1 MPQGQ
6 ILGHVRQGRG
16 VIPVELTEIEA
27 LGLGRLEGGGRDAR
41 ITGIKADSREV
52 GSGDLFVALNTGI
65 EHVAAAR
72 ARGAATLVPDDQESA
87 LAALAT
93 LVRSKSAARV
103 VAVVGSAG
111 KTSTKDILGALCA
124 PHTPTIWAEKSLN
137 NEIGL
142 PLTVCGLE
150 PETKVLITEMGM
162 RGLGEIAALSTIARP
177 DVAVISHIGPEHLEL
192 LGTVEKVAEAN
203 AEVIAALP
211 AGGTAVVPATSP
223 QLEPFLSRDDIELR
237 RFDPADAG
245 IENGHGRFRVDGQS
259 VELEL
264 PFTQQHHAV
273 NTLAALHA
281 YAALGLPLEH
291 ASEGASRIRLSPW
304 RGEETAL
311 PGGGFVV
318 NDAYN
323 ANPDSMRAALVH
335 LGARAGTRRRVAV
348 LGEMAELGNT
358 ARRYHREI
366 GELARQ
372 LGITVIGVGE
382 PARDYGP
389 ILSAPDVEGAVEA
402 VRAFLEPGD
411 AVLVKASRAVGLEG
425 IPEEIAKI
433 AGAWSQ
439 S

>member
-6 ILGHVRQGRG
+6 TLGHVRQGRA
-16 VIPVELTEIEA
+16 VIPVEWTEIEA
-27 LGLGRLEGGGRDAR
+27 LGLGRLEGGGRAAR

-237 RFDPADAG
+237 RFDPADA
-245 IENGHGRFRVDGQS
+245 ELRERPRTLPGRRTERRARASVHPATPCRQHARRPPCLRSARASARARLRGRVSD
-259 VELEL
+259 
-264 PFTQQHHAV
+264 PA
-273 NTLAALHA
+273 
-281 YAALGLPLEH
+281 LPL
-291 ASEGASRIRLSPW
+291 ARRGDRAAGRRVRRQRRLQRQSRLDAGSPRASRGTS
-304 RGEETAL
+304 G
-311 PGGGFVV
+311 
-318 NDAYN
+318 N
-323 ANPDSMRAALVH
+323 AAA
-335 LGARAGTRRRVAV
+335 RCR
-348 LGEMAELGNT
+348 
-358 ARRYHREI
+358 
-366 GELARQ
+366 
-372 LGITVIGVGE
+372 
-382 PARDYGP
+382 
-389 ILSAPDVEGAVEA
+389 
-402 VRAFLEPGD
+402 
-411 AVLVKASRAVGLEG
+411 SR
-425 IPEEIAKI
+425 
-433 AGAWSQ
+433 
-439 S
+439 